1 MVRWEH
7 DRDGSCHSEKNDP
20 TTSYGGAK
28 VLHLA
33 HCPLNRGMTKPV
45 VASYCTTFLKP
56 EMLHIY
62 RQVNGLKSFDT
73 FVICKE
79 RICEDRFPFDDVEVK
94 PKVRSNF
101 VRRFWLKY
109 IKKEPAIVYRGEY
122 GVMDKIL
129 KRRHADVMHVYFGHT
144 GVHLLPII
152 QRSTVPVVVSF
163 HGMDVQP
170 RHDQPGYI
178 DRLKELLQ
186 TVPLVMARS
195 HSLKERLME
204 LGCAEEKIRINRTGI
219 PMDVF
224 PVATRQFPVDG
235 SWRFVQACR
244 LVEKKGL
251 PVALRAFAEF
261 AKDHSNSRFT
271 IAGEGPMEAE
281 VKQLVTEHGIEDKVD
296 FAGFLSP
303 QELNELFARCHVF
316 VHPSQITA
324 DKNQE
329 GVPNAMLEGMA
340 TGLPVLATY
349 HGGIPEAV
357 DDGETGFLVEERD
370 DVALLDRMR
379 KLTADEALWR
389 QVGDRAAQSVRER
402 FEHGRQI
409 DALEGFYREAMA
421 KRVISA

>member
-1 MVRWEH
+1 M
-7 DRDGSCHSEKNDP
+7 S
-20 TTSYGGAK
+20 
-28 VLHLA
+28 
-33 HCPLNRGMTKPV
+33 KPV

-62 RQVNGLKSFDT
+62 RQVSGLDRYDT

-79 RICEDRFPFDDVEVK
+79 RRSEDRFPFDDVEVK

-101 VRRFWLKY
+101 LRRFWLKY
-109 IKKEPAIVYRGEY
+109 IKKEPPIVYRGEY
-122 GVMDKIL
+122 GVMEKIL
-129 KRRHADVMHVYFGHT
+129 TRRHADLMHVYFGHT

-152 QRSTVPVVVSF
+152 QRSPLPVVVSF

-178 DRLKELLQ
+178 ERLQELLQ
-186 TVPLVMARS
+186 SVPLLMARS
-195 HSLKERLME
+195 FSLRDRLIE
-204 LGCAEEKIRINRTGI
+204 LGAPEDRIRINRTGI

-224 PVATRQFPVDG
+224 PAVKREYPEDG
-235 SWRFVQACR
+235 AWKFIQACR

-251 PVALRAFAEF
+251 PVALKAFSEF
-261 AKDHSNSRFT
+261 VKDHPKATFT
-271 IAGEGPMEAE
+271 IAGEGPMEEE
-281 VKQLVTEHGIEDKVD
+281 VRGIVDKLGLADKVI

-303 QELNELFARCHVF
+303 SELNALYAESHVF
-316 VHPSQITA
+316 MHPSQITA

-357 DDGETGFLVEERD
+357 DHESTGLLVEERD
-370 DVALLDRMR
+370 DVGLLEQVRRLTSDR
-379 KLTADEALWR
+379 ELWQR
-389 QVGDRAAQSVRER
+389 MGEQAAVSVRER
-402 FEHGRQI
+402 FEQKRQI
-409 DALEGFYREAMA
+409 AALEAIYDEAVALGPMNLGGR
-421 KRVISA
+421 K